1 MSRWDLP
8 PTHLST
14 MSVCSRSL
22 VVARLVHRWE
32 RYGSSTPRTGG
43 TLTRS
48 TPSAVFSV
56 PASYPLREPWAT
68 SRRSYRLRP
77 RASVCSRAHASCTTR
92 SVASWTKVLS
102 TSSPLLA
109 AVWPCRRATSS
120 CACTSLGARLCV
132 IRGAPSSRLVITHT
146 HGLLYQRRA
155 SRPLLLLQEL

>member
-1 MSRWDLP
+1 MSRWDIP
-8 PTHLST
+8 PTNIST
-14 MSVCSRSL
+14 MRVFSRSL
-22 VVARLVHRWE
+22 VFARLVHMWE
-32 RYGSSTPRTGG
+32 RYGSSKPRTCG

-48 TPSAVFSV
+48 TPSAVFRV
-56 PASYPLREPWAT
+56 PSSYPLREPWAT

-77 RASVCSRAHASCTTR
+77 RASVCSRSHAFCTTR

-109 AVWPCRRATSS
+109 SVWPCRRATSS
-120 CACTSLGARLCV
+120 CAFTSLGAILFV
-132 IRGAPSSRLVITHT
+132 IRGAPSSRMVITHT